1 MPEPAELDTSA
12 EQLLDEAHDLM
23 AAVVKELRP
32 DIDSFR
38 AFQLELPEGVMS
50 ELEEVK
56 VQYRSS
62 SEVGVFPRLTFV
74 YQGRDGNET
83 MFEAG
88 VDDTDPS
95 DPQTYVSASQNR
107 YVDNEKT
114 GAPGMV
120 RLYAKVTAGEGEK
133 IERSGIKEPRET
145 GLVINWANEEQITPN
160 SEDYPTAQAT
170 ALAVGFR
177 DAVSEVFGD
186 SISKN
191 PETSPGQASVADVA
205 ADFGEIMRGSFG
217 RPIINGDLS
226 RSAGDVWDIQPQ
238 LLNGERAGIE
248 IPLPDQPGREYIDSP
263 RLQLI
268 EANGGLVEAAMIAE
282 VPIEGSDPIIVEM
295 RSKLDHTQTGAD
307 GKPLIVSG
315 VRFQGG
321 AVDAIAGLISEE
333 EQLAVLA
340 ELHEALAIMY
350 DKERFAYDF
359 ETMTGE
365 QAEKIIHRAAEDYMS
380 GDVDFPERKNSYGL
394 KRRWV
399 LDDPGRSHY
408 GSDHP
413 NAQKV
418 LEYQLIT
425 KGGLWV
431 EVAIME
437 DGHYASDSRK
447 GTDPLDRRLSVRA
460 SQSSDT
466 DISPEIRI
474 GLGRTNEGEIE
485 LTVNRTELSETSGP
499 SGRKITFETEN
510 ETAQRELHA
519 KRAIARILYEAFY
532 IPPKDLQDRVAA

>member
-12 EQLLDEAHDLM
+12 EQLLGEAHDLM

-32 DIDSFR
+32 DIDSFS

-50 ELEEVK
+50 KLEEVK

-62 SEVGVFPRLTFV
+62 SEVGVFPRLTFA

-83 MFEAG
+83 MFEIG

-95 DPQTYVSASQNR
+95 DPQTYVSASQDR

-114 GAPGMV
+114 GALEMV
-120 RLYAKVTAGEGEK
+120 RLYAKVTAGEGER
-133 IERSGIKEPRET
+133 IERSGIEEPRET
-145 GLVINWANEEQITPN
+145 GLVINWANEEQITPD
-160 SEDYPTAQAT
+160 SEDYPTIQAT

-226 RSAGDVWDIQPQ
+226 RSAGDVWNIQPQ

-248 IPLPDQPGREYIDSP
+248 IPLPDQPGWEYIDSP

-268 EANGGLVEAAMIAE
+268 EANGGLAEAAIIAE
-282 VPIEGSDPIIVEM
+282 VPIEGGEPIIVEM
-295 RSKLDHTQTGAD
+295 RSKPDENKAGAD

-321 AVDAIAGLISEE
+321 AVDAIAGLINEE

-359 ETMTGE
+359 ETMSDE
-365 QAEKIIHRAAEDYMS
+365 QAEVIICRAAKDYMS
-380 GDVDFPERKNSYGL
+380 GKVSFPERKDSYKL
-394 KRRWV
+394 SRRWV
-399 LDDPGRSHY
+399 LDDPGRKIY
-408 GSDHP
+408 GADGP
-413 NAQKV
+413 NAQKIV
-418 LEYQLIT
+418 EYSALT
-425 KGGLWV
+425 GGGLWV
-431 EVAIME
+431 AIAIME
-437 DGHYASDSRK
+437 DGHYTSDRK
-447 GTDPLDRRLSVRA
+447 KSTAPLARSLSVRA

-474 GLGRTNEGEIE
+474 GLSRTSEDEIV
-485 LTVNRTELSETSGP
+485 LAVSRTELSETSRS
-499 SGRKITFETEN
+499 SGREIIFETED
-510 ETAQRELHA
+510 EMTRRELEA

-532 IPPKDLQDRVAA
+532 VPPKDLHDRVAA